1 MKFDK
6 IHTFG
11 DLSKSQVIEK
21 MTWLTEAATVSNYDD
36 LEAQNKQILFFIIN
50 LSWYGMNKEREF
62 PPAVDQTEPA
72 DVHSRIE

>member
-50 LSWYGMNKEREF
+50 LSWYGM
-62 PPAVDQTEPA
+62 D
-72 DVHSRIE
+72 